1 MVRILLVDG
10 CSMAHRGYYEYIC
23 QLIERLIAQQHV
35 VSDTE
40 L

>member
-10 CSMAHRGYYEYIC
+10 CSSMHRSYYDYIC
-23 QLIERLIAQQHV
+23 QLIERLMTQQHV